1 MQIIIFPNDNGGVSV
16 IYPTPEF
23 SDQINAVAA
32 KDVPNGKPWRII
44 NESELPARETR
55 DRWTWTE
62 AGPLGVAADPVTVPD
77 SVSRFQAKAALAQIG
92 KLTAAEAAVMASGSV
107 VLQLAWAEA
116 NGFRRDSPGINAL
129 APMIGLDAAGLD
141 ALFIAAAQIEA

>member
-16 IYPTPEF
+16 VYPTPEF
-23 SDQINAVAA
+23 ADQINAVAA

-44 NESELPARETR
+44 DETALPDRETR
-55 DRWTWTE
+55 DRWTWTD
-62 AGPLGVAADPVTVPD
+62 AGPLGVAADPVAVPAI
-77 SVSRFQAKAALAQIG
+77 VSRFQAKAALALAG
-92 KLTAAEAAVMASGSV
+92 KLTAAEAAVTASGDV

-116 NGFRRDSPGINAL
+116 NEFRRNSPGINAL
-129 APMIGLDAAGLD
+129 APLIGLDAAGLD

>member
-1 MQIIIFPNDNGGVSV
+1 MNSYIVETTIDVETGEVSYV
-16 IYPTPEF
+16 YGEAPTAP
-23 SDQINAVAA
+23 
-32 KDVPNGKPWRII
+32 VPQ
-44 NESELPARETR
+44 
-55 DRWTWTE
+55 
-62 AGPLGVAADPVTVPD
+62 

-116 NGFRRDSPGINAL
+116 NDFRRDSPGINAL

>member
-1 MQIIIFPNDNGGVSV
+1 MGIEII
-16 IYPTPEF
+16 T
-23 SDQINAVAA
+23 NAATGEVTTREYE
-32 KDVPNGKPWRII
+32 DPPIVQVVPQF
-44 NESELPARETR
+44 
-55 DRWTWTE
+55 
-62 AGPLGVAADPVTVPD
+62 
-77 SVSRFQAKAALAQIG
+77 VSRFQAKAALAQIG

-116 NGFRRDSPGINAL
+116 NDFRRDSPGINAL